1 MGSLMFK
8 FSSIGELSIV
18 IFNDDTIYEQ
28 IGHLSDGVDLFYG
41 NTAESMGVCSFE
53 LTIGEMIE

>member
-1 MGSLMFK
+1 MFK